1 MNKKTKIILFI
12 VVFCAILII
21 PFAVNAGNKT
31 TSVDVSLDTPEINA
45 MGDNKQCIEDA
56 QWMRENHMK
65 LLDQWRNDVVRDG
78 STQYVSSTG
87 QVYEKSLDDTC
98 LKCHSNPEEFCH
110 KCKESANVEFYCWDC
125 HGANDPDLHT
135 VTGQN

>member
-21 PFAVNAGNKT
+21 PFAVNAGNKST
-31 TSVDVSLDTPEINA
+31 TVDVSLDTPEINA
-45 MGDNKQCIEDA
+45 MGENAQCIEDA

-98 LKCHSNPEEFCH
+98 LKCHSNPEEFCN
-110 KCKESANVEFYCWDC
+110 KCHESANVEFYCWDC

-135 VTGQN
+135 VNGQN